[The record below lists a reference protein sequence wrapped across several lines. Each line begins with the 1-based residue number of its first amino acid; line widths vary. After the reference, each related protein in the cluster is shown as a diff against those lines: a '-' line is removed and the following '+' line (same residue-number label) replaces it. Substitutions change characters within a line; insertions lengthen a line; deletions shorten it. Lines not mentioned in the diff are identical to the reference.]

1 MRKENSDGMNILF
14 TLCGRAGSKGVRGKN
29 VRDFNGVPLA
39 WLSLAV
45 MSLYKERFLKEED
58 TVRVVVNTDSDILIS
73 IAESAKDIPVSV
85 IRREEN
91 LSGDRIPKV
100 AAIMDCL
107 KRMEAMYHETY
118 DVLIDLDI
126 TSPLRTVED
135 VKNAVETLLA
145 DPNMDAVLS
154 VTPSRRNPMF
164 NIVAL
169 RDGYQHRAIET
180 DFIARQQAPEYF
192 DVNAS
197 IYAYRP
203 SSLKTRD
210 PVTFFDDHTGI
221 SVMFDTG
228 VLDIDS
234 EDDYEM
240 MQVIAGYLYEAKP
253 EFREIYKKAE
263 SWK

>member
-1 MRKENSDGMNILF
+1 MNILF
-14 TLCGRAGSKGVRGKN
+14 TLCGRAGSKGVKGKN

-39 WLSLAV
+39 WLSLSV
-45 MSLYKERFLKEED
+45 MSLYKERYLSADDK
-58 TVRVVVNTDSDILIS
+58 VRVVVNTDSDILIS
-73 IAESAKDIPVSV
+73 IVEQVKELPVSV

-91 LSGDRIPKV
+91 LAGDRVPKV
-100 AAIMDCL
+100 AVIMDCL
-107 KRMEAMYHETY
+107 KRMEAEYNEKY
-118 DVLIDLDI
+118 DVLLDLDI

-135 VKNAVETLLA
+135 VKNAVDTLMA
-145 DPNMDAVLS
+145 DPKMDAVLS
-154 VTPSRRNPMF
+154 VTHARRNPMF
-164 NIVAL
+164 NIVTL

-180 DFIARQQAPEYF
+180 DFIARQQAPEYY

-210 PVTFFDDHTGI
+210 PVSFFDEHTGI

-234 EDDYEM
+234 EVDYEM
-240 MQVIAGYLYEAKP
+240 MQIVAKYLYEAKP
-253 EFREIYKKAE
+253 EFGEIYKKAE